1 MSTIKQWSKNR
12 NIVHELIRKSIK
24 TQYRNS
30 ILGVFWSVLN
40 PLLNMLVMWLVFSQF
55 FGQNDPLYPIYLLAG
70 NIIFQ
75 FLRSSTTMSMT
86 SIVNNRGLLT
96 KVKIDQYLFPLSS
109 TLSSLVNFGFS
120 FLSLLIIMLFMQ
132 LIGGYSLFGYQ
143 ILGILLLLPAF
154 LLFQYGISLFL
165 SAIYVFCRDIQ
176 HLYTVFLTLWTYITP
191 VFFKLDRLDVNSF
204 AYKILKLNPMYYF
217 LTYFRDSV
225 YNMCYL
231 GGGMA
236 SWKMLGLLYLL
247 GLVSIAIGY
256 AVYLPLKKK
265 FINYI

>member
-1 MSTIKQWSKNR
+1 MQTIKQWSKNR
-12 NIVHELIRKSIK
+12 NIVHELIRRNVK

-40 PLLNMLVMWLVFSQF
+40 PLLNMIVMWVIFSQF
-55 FGQNDPLYPIYLLAG
+55 FGQDDPLYPIYLLTG
-70 NIIFQ
+70 NILFQ
-75 FLRSSTTMSMT
+75 FLRSSTMSSLT
-86 SIVNNRGLLT
+86 SIVNNRGLIT
-96 KVKIDQYLFPLSS
+96 KVKIDNYLFPLSS
-109 TLSSLVNFGFS
+109 TLSALVNFAFS
-120 FLSLLIIMLFMQ
+120 FISLLIIMLCMQ
-132 LIGGYSLFGYQ
+132 VFGGHSLFGYQ
-143 ILGILLLLPAF
+143 MLGIILLLPAF

-165 SAIYVFCRDIQ
+165 SAIYVFCRDIK

-191 VFFKLDRLDVNSF
+191 VFYKINRIDSNSI

-247 GLVSIAIGY
+247 GLISIAIGY
-256 AVYLPLKKK
+256 LIYLPLKKK
-265 FINYI
+265 FVNYI

>member
-1 MSTIKQWSKNR
+1 MPTISKWSKNR
-12 NIVHELIRKSIK
+12 NIVHELIRKNVK

-30 ILGVFWSVLN
+30 FLGVFWSVLN

-55 FGQNDPLYPIYLLAG
+55 FGQNDPLYPIYLLTG
-70 NIIFQ
+70 NILFQ
-75 FLRSSTTMSMT
+75 FLRSSTISSMT
-86 SIVNNRGLLT
+86 SIVNSRGLIT
-96 KVKIDQYLFPLSS
+96 KVKIDHYLFPLSS
-109 TLSSLVNFGFS
+109 TLSALVNFAFS
-120 FLSLLIIMLFMQ
+120 FISLLIIMLIMQ
-132 LIGGYSLFGYQ
+132 ISGGYSLFGYQ
-143 ILGILLLLPAF
+143 MLGLILLLPAF

-165 SAIYVFCRDIQ
+165 SALYVFCRDIK

-191 VFFKLDRLDVNSF
+191 VFYKLNRLDANSI

-225 YNMCYL
+225 YNMSYL

-247 GLVSIAIGY
+247 GIASLLIGY
-256 AVYLPLKKK
+256 LFYKLLKKN
-265 FINYI
+265 FINYV